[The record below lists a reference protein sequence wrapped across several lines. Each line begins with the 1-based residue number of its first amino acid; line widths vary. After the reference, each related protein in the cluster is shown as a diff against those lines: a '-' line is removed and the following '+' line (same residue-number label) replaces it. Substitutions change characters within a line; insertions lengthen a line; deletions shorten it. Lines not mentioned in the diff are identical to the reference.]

1 MAGLRVHLD
10 RRDRVRSALLNS
22 RYNGQTGLAIDAN
35 LAYSTVWNFFNCKPI
50 AQENFRKLCQL
61 LNLEINEIIHRD
73 LIEAPMDEEIWEQEL
88 LKPCALIRIQAP
100 FQFGKTTLMMR
111 MLDRVEREGHI
122 TIYVN
127 INIILNEIRAAGSI
141 DPQTFLYY
149 FIREIECLIQ
159 EQIEAF
165 VPLVEYES
173 LVVDKFGHMRA
184 ALKYI
189 SNLLKYIQ
197 TNTAQPLTIAI
208 NRLDGLLDY
217 PDTANTFLPLLRA
230 MNEKSKL
237 NGVWRNLRLIL
248 AYSTP
253 AIPAFIGITD
263 HQSPFNVGYQ
273 ILIPEFTLSQL
284 KKLALQRRLTLNEVQ
299 IAKWMEL
306 IGGIPSLAILTFDRI
321 QHDLSILDLS
331 IDELIDRVY
340 HDHLRTLAH
349 WLDHSDLRSVMRQI
363 ATHPEVSQD
372 LSLKQQCLLHR
383 QGLVIFAQQT
393 GVKPRCQLYRI
404 YFSA

>member
-1 MAGLRVHLD
+1 
-10 RRDRVRSALLNS
+10 
-22 RYNGQTGLAIDAN
+22 
-35 LAYSTVWNFFNCKPI
+35 
-50 AQENFRKLCQL
+50 
-61 LNLEINEIIHRD
+61 
-73 LIEAPMDEEIWEQEL
+73 MDEEIWEQEL

-248 AYSTP
+248 AYS
-253 AIPAFIGITD
+253 
-263 HQSPFNVGYQ
+263 
-273 ILIPEFTLSQL
+273 
-284 KKLALQRRLTLNEVQ
+284 R
-299 IAKWMEL
+299 
-306 IGGIPSLAILTFDRI
+306 
-321 QHDLSILDLS
+321 
-331 IDELIDRVY
+331 
-340 HDHLRTLAH
+340 
-349 WLDHSDLRSVMRQI
+349 
-363 ATHPEVSQD
+363 
-372 LSLKQQCLLHR
+372 
-383 QGLVIFAQQT
+383 
-393 GVKPRCQLYRI
+393 PRY
-404 YFSA
+404 